1 MVIGPDRKYKERKR
15 SFVSCYM
22 GVFRESSGTFKNLCM
37 FLPLWI
43 FVAAIG
49 TWFEIRIAIDGIAA
63 AAISA
68 TFVALTYGLA
78 SASEGRI
85 KRTRLAPIQQLT
97 EALLSTSEDT
107 LVLLDLAGRLITESA
122 GSVGLIHQREFTSR
136 PAGSNW
142 FEAWKGDDAFASRE
156 AFSGALAGRQMCF
169 SGYQPTAA
177 GIPKWWI
184 SAFYP
189 LRDKDNKVKAVFCR
203 SRDVTNKTL
212 ALRQAEEAA
221 TLLSDIDV
229 YMPLVFWS
237 TSTDFS
243 KVFHVS
249 SGFERMWQIPVAT
262 LYSDATA
269 WQSRVTLEDLD
280 KLKCAM
286 RKMAHDTLPTETE
299 FPLLLDGGVI
309 RWVRVNS
316 SPVGMPGSSKRVVS
330 VCVDIT
336 EERMRIAELHRLA
349 NADVL
354 TGMANRHALTEYLTS
369 SCQETLPFSLLLAG
383 VDRFKILN
391 DTAGTVL
398 ADRLLRDI
406 AVAMADVLWPGTFM
420 ARQGGDEFAFV
431 IPGDHSQKDCAEIFE
446 QLRGSV
452 AHSLRLGDAPME
464 ITLSAG
470 IAKFPEHGRTP
481 EALVSSADI
490 AMYAAKKSG
499 RDTFRL
505 FGANESALL
514 AGFELERDLRHAMTR
529 GEFELFYQPLFRTAT
544 EEMISVEALIRW
556 NRLGHDMVLPS
567 IFIPLLEDSGLIRE
581 VGQWVF
587 DEGVRQIA
595 KWRESCGRLVPISIN
610 VSAKQLHDPNLPARF
625 ARVAAINDVL
635 NSQITLEIT
644 ESVLVEPADSCRAIL
659 NELKR
664 LGFRIA
670 LDDFGTG
677 FSSLSCL
684 TDLQPDTLKLDRSL
698 VERIDEN
705 ASAKTLVVGVIA
717 LASTLGMAVVA
728 EGVERRT
735 QLAVLATAACEVV
748 QGYLL
753 GRPERASDLFGNFLW
768 TSPFRPP
775 GMDIV
780 VPSDSQEPNTID
792 IPFSP
797 VSNLGSAA
805 ALKIGDA
812 QADMNLE
819 ILKQAVLDSR
829 DGITISDNRT
839 NDQPLIF
846 VNPAFER
853 LTGYVSEEIINRN
866 CRFLQNGD
874 RDQPELQAVQ
884 QAIRDGEYCLAT
896 LRNYRKDGSM
906 FWNELS
912 ISPIY
917 DIGGSV
923 THFIGIQKDVT
934 ARVLIQQQLRDKN
947 QSLEEMRLHLER
959 LSVTDSLTGI
969 YNRRFF
975 DSQLDVQSRISRRN
989 GQALTLMMVDV
1000 DHFKSFNDIYG
1011 HPAGDVALQRIAA
1024 SLDQSFLRASDFV
1037 ARYGGEEFV
1046 LLSSGMSQ
1054 KQGVYWASTLCER
1067 VERLRIPHAASTTG
1081 YLTIS
1086 IGFSVQV
1093 IAADE
1098 DAGALV
1104 SAADQ
1109 ALYAAK
1115 HNGRNRSFSSV
1126 T

>member
-1 MVIGPDRKYKERKR
+1 VQEI
-15 SFVSCYM
+15 SFISCYM
-22 GVFRESSGTFKNLCM
+22 GVFREFSRTFENVCM
-37 FLPLWI
+37 LLPSLMI
-43 FVAAIG
+43 VAAVG
-49 TWFEIRIAIDGIAA
+49 TWFEIRIAVYGIAA
-63 AAISA
+63 AVISA
-68 TFVALTYGLA
+68 IFVALTYFVA
-78 SASEGRI
+78 RAFEGHT
-85 KRTRLAPIQQLT
+85 KRTRFAPLQQLA

-107 LVLLDLAGRLITESA
+107 LVLLDLDGRLIMESA
-122 GSVGLIHQREFTSR
+122 VSNGLIRQREFTSQSS
-136 PAGSNW
+136 GSDW
-142 FEAWKGDDAFASRE
+142 LEVWTGDDAIASRN
-156 AFSGALAGRQMCF
+156 AFGGALAGRQMCF
-169 SGYQPTAA
+169 AGYRPSAA
-177 GIPKWWI
+177 GIPKWWA

-203 SRDVTNKTL
+203 SQDVTNKTL
-212 ALRQAEEAA
+212 ALRQADEAA
-221 TLLSDIDV
+221 TLLSDIDI

-243 KVFHVS
+243 KIFHVS

-262 LYSDATA
+262 LYSNVTV
-269 WQSRVTLEDLD
+269 WQSRVSSEGLNE
-280 KLKCAM
+280 LKCAM
-286 RKMAHDTLPTETE
+286 RKMARDNIPTETE
-299 FPLLLDGGVI
+299 FPLLLDGGVV

-316 SPVGMPGSSKRVVS
+316 SPVGMPGSSKRVIS
-330 VCVDIT
+330 VCADIT
-336 EERMRIAELHRLA
+336 EERARMAELHRLA
-349 NADVL
+349 NVDVL
-354 TGMANRHALTEYLTS
+354 TGMSNRHALTEYLAS
-369 SCQETLPFSLLLAG
+369 RCEETLPFSLLVAD
-383 VDRFKILN
+383 VDRFKVLN

-406 AVAMADVLWPGTFM
+406 AAAMADVLWPGTFM
-420 ARQGGDEFAFV
+420 ARQGGDEFAIV
-431 IPGDHSQKDCAEIFE
+431 IPGDHSQIDCAEIFE
-446 QLRGSV
+446 KLRGSV
-452 AHSLRLGDAPME
+452 AHSQRLGDAPME

-470 IAKFPEHGRTP
+470 IARFPEHGRTP
-481 EALVSSADI
+481 EALMSSADI

-505 FGANESALL
+505 FGINESALL
-514 AGFELERDLRHAMTR
+514 ACFEMERDLRHAMTR
-529 GEFELFYQPLFRTAT
+529 GEFELYYQPLFRTAT
-544 EEMISVEALIRW
+544 EEMVSVEALIRW
-556 NRLGHDMVLPS
+556 NRPGRTMVPPS
-567 IFIPLLEDSGLIRE
+567 IFIPMLEDTGLIRE

-587 DEGVRQIA
+587 DKGVSQIE
-595 KWRESCGRLVPISIN
+595 KWRESCGRLVPISVN
-610 VSAKQLHDPNLPARF
+610 VSAKQLHDPTLPARF
-625 ARVAAINDVL
+625 AEVAALYGVL
-635 NSQITLEIT
+635 SSEITLEIT
-644 ESVLVEPADSCRAIL
+644 ESVLVEPADSCRAVL
-659 NELKR
+659 DELKR

-684 TDLQPDTLKLDRSL
+684 TDLQPDTLKLDKSL
-698 VERIDEN
+698 VDRIDEN
-705 ASAKTLVVGVIA
+705 ASAKTLVVGVLA
-717 LASTLGMAVVA
+717 LARALHMAVVA

-735 QLAVLATAACEVV
+735 QLAVLAAAGCEVV

-753 GRPERASDLFGNFLW
+753 GRPEKASDFFRNFLLAP
-768 TSPFRPP
+768 PFPFP
-775 GMDIV
+775 EIDTVVSLNFQETNAVDIR
-780 VPSDSQEPNTID
+780 I
-792 IPFSP
+792 SP
-797 VSNLGSAA
+797 VVNLRSGT
-805 ALKIGDA
+805 ALKIAYRD
-812 QADMNLE
+812 ADMNLE

-829 DGITISDNRT
+829 DGITISDNS
-839 NDQPLIF
+839 NADQPLIF

-853 LTGYVSEEIINRN
+853 LTGYTSEEIINRN

-874 RDQPELQAVQ
+874 RDQTELQSVQ

-917 DIGGSV
+917 DIAGSV

-947 QSLEEMRLHLER
+947 QSLEEMRSHLER

-989 GQALTLMMVDV
+989 GQELTLMMVDV
-1000 DHFKSFNDIYG
+1000 DHFKLFNDIYG

-1024 SLDQSFLRASDFV
+1024 SLDQSFLRASDFI

-1046 LLSSGMSQ
+1046 LLSTGMTHEQ
-1054 KQGVYWASTLCER
+1054 ATYWAGMLCER
-1067 VERLRIPHAASTTG
+1067 VESLQIPHAASSSG

-1086 IGFSVQV
+1086 IGFAVQV

-1109 ALYAAK
+1109 ALYTAK
-1115 HNGRNRSFSSV
+1115 QNGRNRSCSFV

>member
-1 MVIGPDRKYKERKR
+1 VQKG
-15 SFVSCYM
+15 SFIACYM
-22 GVFRESSGTFKNLCM
+22 GVFRESSGIFKNVCM

-49 TWFEIRIAIDGIAA
+49 TWFEIRVAIDGIAA

-78 SASEGRI
+78 SASEDRV
-85 KRTRLAPIQQLT
+85 KRRRLAPIQQLT

-107 LVLLDLAGRLITESA
+107 LVLLDLEGRLITESA
-122 GSVGLIHQREFTSR
+122 GSIGLIHQRQFTNR
-136 PAGSNW
+136 LTGSDW
-142 FEAWKGDDAFASRE
+142 FEAWKGNDAFASRD
-156 AFSGALAGRQMCF
+156 AFIGALAGQQVYF
-169 SGYQPTAA
+169 SGYRPTAD
-177 GIPKWWI
+177 GIPKWWV

-189 LRDKDNKVKAVFCR
+189 LSDEDNKVKAVFCR
-203 SRDVTNKTL
+203 LRDVTNKTL
-212 ALRQAEEAA
+212 ALRQADEAA
-221 TLLSDIDV
+221 TLLSDIDE
-229 YMPLVFWS
+229 YMPLAFWY
-237 TSTDFS
+237 TSPDFS
-243 KVFHVS
+243 KIFHVS

-262 LYSDATA
+262 LYSDVTA
-269 WQSRVTLEDLD
+269 WQSRVSSEDLNE
-280 KLKCAM
+280 LKCAM
-286 RKMAHDTLPTETE
+286 RKMARDALPATTE
-299 FPLLLDGGVI
+299 FPLLLNGGVV
-309 RWVRVNS
+309 RWVRVSS
-316 SPVGMPGSSKRVVS
+316 SPVGMHGSTKRVVS

-336 EERMRIAELHRLA
+336 EERMRMAELLRLA
-349 NADVL
+349 NTDGL
-354 TGMANRHALTEYLTS
+354 SGLSNRHALIEYLAS
-369 SCQETLPFSLLLAG
+369 RCQETLPFSLFLAD
-383 VDRFKILN
+383 VDRFKVLN

-406 AVAMADVLWPGTFM
+406 AIAMADVLWPGTFI
-420 ARQGGDEFAFV
+420 ARQGGDEFAIV

-446 QLRGSV
+446 GLRGSV

-470 IAKFPEHGRTP
+470 IARFPEHGRTP
-481 EALVSSADI
+481 EALLSSADI

-556 NRLGHDMVLPS
+556 NRLDHDMVFPS
-567 IFIPLLEDSGLIRE
+567 VFIPLLEDTGLIRE

-587 DEGVRQIA
+587 EEGVRQIA
-595 KWRESCGRLVPISIN
+595 KWRESCGWIVPISIN
-610 VSAKQLHDPNLPARF
+610 VSAKQLHDPTLPARF
-625 ARVAAINDVL
+625 AGVAAMYGVL

-644 ESVLVEPADSCRAIL
+644 ESVLVEPADACRAVL

-684 TDLQPDTLKLDRSL
+684 TDLQPDTLKLDKSL

-717 LASTLGMAVVA
+717 LARTLGMTVVA

-735 QLAVLATAACEVV
+735 QLAVLATTGCEVV

-753 GRPERASDLFGNFLW
+753 GRPERAGDLFRNFHLA
-768 TSPFRPP
+768 SPLRSL
-775 GMDIV
+775 GMDTAV
-780 VPSDSQEPNTID
+780 LSNFQDSDTID
-792 IPFSP
+792 IPISLVIKLP
-797 VSNLGSAA
+797 SGA
-805 ALKIGDA
+805 ALRIGEGEV
-812 QADMNLE
+812 DMNLE

-829 DGITISDNRT
+829 DGITISDNRAD
-839 NDQPLIF
+839 DQPLIF

-866 CRFLQNGD
+866 CRFLQNSD
-874 RDQPELQAVQ
+874 RDQPGLQAVQ

-975 DSQLDVQSRISRRN
+975 DSQLDVQSRISRRS

-1024 SLDQSFLRASDFV
+1024 CLEESFLRASDFV

-1054 KQGVYWASTLCER
+1054 EQGASWATTLCER
-1067 VERLRIPHAASTTG
+1067 VESMRIPHAASTTG

-1109 ALYAAK
+1109 ALYTAK
-1115 HNGRNRSFSSV
+1115 QNGRNRSFSLS
-1126 T
+1126 